1 MAPSK
6 TNEWAARHINVLL
19 SAVNRGAPFASK
31 EPVCC
36 VRAEYWFD
44 SMTTRLTLVNTPAA
58 VSYVVSFFNE
68 HCYIDFR
75 TSSCSDSQQLML
87 RFI

>member
-19 SAVNRGAPFASK
+19 RGCRRAPSVSK
-31 EPVCC
+31 ELPVCC
-36 VRAEYWFD
+36 VRAEYCFD

-58 VSYVVSFFNE
+58 VSYVVCF
-68 HCYIDFR
+68 
-75 TSSCSDSQQLML
+75 
-87 RFI
+87 

>member
-19 SAVNRGAPFASK
+19 SAGCRRARFGSK
-31 EPVCC
+31 ELPVRC
-36 VRAEYWFD
+36 VRAEYRFD

-58 VSYVVSFFNE
+58 VSYVVCFLTN
-68 HCYIDFR
+68 IA
-75 TSSCSDSQQLML
+75 T
-87 RFI
+87 